1 MKSKL
6 KKCLRDDIVI
16 TELHCERN
24 VVSPVFQLYFYNT
37 VP

>member
-6 KKCLRDDIVI
+6 KECLRDDIVI

-24 VVSPVFQLYFYNT
+24 VVSPVF
-37 VP
+37 